1 MAAAPRAE
9 RIVVRHLSA
18 DLERPFRSGI
28 HRVATMH
35 NVVACVESEG
45 RRGYGYTFG
54 FAEHEA
60 RAVFE
65 LIAGL
70 AAPLAGAELD
80 RVREHWTDLWARTNF
95 IGHGGAGTMALST
108 IDTAFWDARARVHGM
123 TLAALL
129 GGGADPRPAYAS
141 GGSLDLTVEELV
153 AEGKA
158 RRAEG
163 YDGFKIRVGGGPL
176 ARDVERVAALRD
188 ALGPD
193 FALMVDAN
201 QGWDRAT
208 AKRALAA
215 LAPFGL
221 GWLEEPLDAAD
232 VEGLLALRALGEI
245 PIAAGETA
253 YGTEE
258 IRRLLEADAVDL
270 LQPDLMRC
278 GGVTGML
285 AVGALADLHRVPL
298 SPHLFAETAPHLMAA
313 LPTANSVEC
322 FPGWFDHLFGPTT
335 VSAGRVEPR
344 TGGGIG
350 VELDPALADA
360 ALRRAEFVG

>member
-1 MAAAPRAE
+1 MATTMRAE

-28 HRVATMH
+28 HRVSTMR
-35 NVVACVESEG
+35 NIVVEVESEG

-65 LIAGL
+65 LVAGL

-80 RVREHWTDLWARTNF
+80 RVREHWAALWARTNF
-95 IGHGGAGTMALST
+95 IGHGGAGTMAVATL
-108 IDTAFWDARARVHGM
+108 DTAFWDARARAHGM
-123 TLAALL
+123 PLAALL

-141 GGSLDLTVEELV
+141 GGSLDLSISELV

-158 RRAEG
+158 RKEEG

-176 ARDVERVAALRD
+176 CVDVDRVAALRD
-188 ALGPD
+188 ALGPR
-193 FALMVDAN
+193 FPLMIDAN
-201 QGWDRAT
+201 QGWDRTT
-208 AKRALAA
+208 AERAVA
-215 LAPFGL
+215 LLEPYDL

-232 VEGLLALRALGEI
+232 VEGLVALRRVGKI

-253 YGTEE
+253 YGTPE
-258 IRRLLEADAVDL
+258 IHSLLKAGAVDL

-285 AVGALADLHRVPL
+285 AVGALADLYRVPV
-298 SPHLFAETAPHLMAA
+298 SPHLFTETAPHLMAA
-313 LPTANSVEC
+313 LPTATEVEC
-322 FPGWFDHLFGPTT
+322 FPGWFDHLFGAPAVADGVVTPA
-335 VSAGRVEPR
+335 VS
-344 TGGGIG
+344 GGVG
-350 VELDPALADA
+350 VELDAGLAA
-360 ALRRAEFVG
+360 TAHQEVEFRG